1 MLQQIRARLV
11 IIRHPFLNQIVCNIS
26 EITPKQLH
34 LLRCQKGNF
43 VEILHLVITDIWL
56 KPFRNV
62 HQIYQMMAVI
72 PRCRAKVQDQCDHR
86 INVVRILMQELRT
99 V

>member
-26 EITPKQLH
+26 EIAPKQLH

-43 VEILHLVITDIWL
+43 VEILHLVITDIRL
-56 KPFRNV
+56 KPFWDL
-62 HQIYQMMAVI
+62 HQIRQMMAVI